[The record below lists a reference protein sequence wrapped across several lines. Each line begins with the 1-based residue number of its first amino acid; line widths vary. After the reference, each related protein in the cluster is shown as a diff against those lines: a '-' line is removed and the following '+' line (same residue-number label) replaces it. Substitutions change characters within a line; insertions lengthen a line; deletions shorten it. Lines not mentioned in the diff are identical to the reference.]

1 MDISNLTQQNDSLSD
16 KFWSG
21 DVLKAKFR
29 GKLIEIAE
37 TFYDDLDLPKQALKD
52 ITFTGSLANYNYTD
66 FSDIDLHLI
75 VDFEKID
82 SDNRMLVGSFFK
94 AVSSNWNRTHTISMK
109 NHEVEIYVQE
119 AAEAHFSTGVYS
131 LLSNAWI
138 TKPKR
143 KGTEVD
149 TKLVNKKVNSFMEMI
164 EDAQDLYT
172 DKFYEQANDSSRK
185 LMKKIKK
192 FRAAGLSERG
202 ELSVENVVF
211 KYLRNN
217 NYIKLLIDVRNNSY
231 DKLMSINGDPE
242 KKFKI
247 YLQQEPNDVKTYNR
261 LNELER
267 YQRKVRRGHSRMKRR
282 IIGTGKIRTPYYS
295 KSNYKRSKSAPPGF
309 GGS

>member
-1 MDISNLTQQNDSLSD
+1 MKVSNLAVQNNELND

-21 DVLKAKFR
+21 EVIRPKFR
-29 GKLIEIAE
+29 AKLIDIAKE
-37 TFYDDLDLPKQALKD
+37 FYEGLELPPEALKD
-52 ITFTGSLANYNYTD
+52 ITFTGSLANYNYTEY
-66 FSDIDLHLI
+66 SDIDLHLI

-82 SDNRMLVGSFFK
+82 SENRFLVGNFFQ
-94 AVSSNWNRTHTISMK
+94 AVTSNWNRTHTIMMK

-131 LLSNAWI
+131 LLSNTWL
-138 TKPKR
+138 TKPKI
-143 KGTEVD
+143 KNQKVD
-149 TKLVNKKVNSFMEMI
+149 TKMVDKKVASFMQMI
-164 EDAQDLYT
+164 DDVQDLYS
-172 DKFYEQANDSSRK
+172 DKFFEKAHESSKK

-192 FRAAGLSERG
+192 YRSAGLSSDG
-202 ELSVENVVF
+202 EYSVENITF

-217 NYIKLLIDVRNNSY
+217 NYIKLLIDIRNKSY

-247 YLQQEPNDVKTYNR
+247 YVQQKPDDIKTYNR

-282 IIGTGKIRTPYYS
+282 LIGKGKIRTPYYS
-295 KSNYKRSKSAPPGF
+295 KPNYKRSKSAPPGF